1 MARKK
6 GAKGLNQQK
15 QLKDEIEAEMNNISY
30 QRQHRDTR
38 FVKRSFIESL
48 FSENSPPKL
57 RNSLRADIA
66 ASKDDDAL
74 SHIDVTNLEK
84 FVSGRAAKLYC
95 VLLLLDRSQ
104 LIVALSHANPPITDD
119 IFDKMH
125 GDFGP
130 YCSLEFLQNCPD
142 LHHIAEDVFKHQWCI
157 PPIFRPEAHGKYEA
171 AWDLRFP
178 FLTEPKRIG
187 GGSFGEVFKVQVA
200 DEHLDAEGYIPGQVI
215 AYKAVKKGH
224 ETRWDRMLS
233 ERETVRSR
241 RHDGIIQLFASFSAG
256 AEDPPV
262 EDDTTEYLHLF
273 FPHTD
278 AGDMK
283 SWLDLRK
290 PPDGLSEDKIRQKF
304 IYRSIQNLASAVA
317 FIHREIKTQIAYHH
331 DLKPSNILLFERN
344 PQESTWKIC
353 DFGHAALKDSEG
365 TSGTAHT
372 DENRFGSY
380 VYRPP
385 EYFVGPSK
393 HGRTFDIYS
402 LACIFLNLMTVAKH
416 GWTDDGYR
424 EFERRR
430 GANEDHPL
438 KVPKTVMTDYSF
450 HNNPAVVASWI
461 EGLKKGENDQRF
473 YGLLEI
479 IEEMLQEKDQRI
491 FSWEV
496 DVDIFVLLNPCVGE
510 KGFRERLEHVVQAS
524 KTSLSLIDNKHNP
537 LQRAVRKKQYWKIS
551 ILKRMMWSNWK
562 PEAMVKTRPGSKM
575 AERCYSTLGD
585 FAYTQDYVQNPL
597 YGRHNV
603 DKKIAAGFARS
614 KIIGLH
620 GISGIGKSHLAHHY
634 ASHFRNTK
642 VAEHRIHT
650 FWVEAGN
657 RHKLLESLRKI
668 AEKVHGA
675 VFEPDSAIDIVRTW
689 LLNKDN
695 GPWLIVLD
703 GLNSEEFASSIKAFM
718 PVLEP
723 SHAGQILIT
732 TTNRGL
738 LKHFVKLKPSEGQCI
753 EVDNLREQESLD
765 LFRWYNEDVLTDEEM
780 SKFLSKVALPVFIK
794 MLANHMLEF
803 KIPMSDMYQHLTTK
817 RAEFPDLVNQLFDE
831 NHDIFRPLVTARCDE
846 KRPIR
851 GLTNPTLKLLGELSC
866 LNNARIESEL
876 IETQFEE
883 KDRDK
888 LAVMLGRLENCSF
901 IGKDNDRNYFMH
913 EFVQREVR
921 RRIKK
926 QWDVA
931 TLIRLHGSALCMLY
945 VRYRDDKAQWKELD
959 DNHQRTYHLK
969 LRFIPHFERFLDFV
983 KEHPKS
989 KSFAGFELQDRM
1001 VASVIT
1007 FAQVFMEE
1015 GRYEDASCVLE
1026 FTHRLYR
1033 QRTYRY
1039 ELIRLLVQAHTLP
1052 PLARARKSE
1061 WLKSE
1066 TLLKDSIQECEQ
1078 EHMSKERW
1086 LCALAL
1092 SDLYARARHPAK
1104 ALNQLKSLQDCS
1116 LTIKRGV
1123 PEIIKRGNPK
1133 LDEDTARILAVNR
1146 RIGEAKAFLLHARLL
1161 KADHAGGK
1169 RTDYLKKAENAFEEA
1184 KTAVSDWFRDQAEWI
1199 QIEEGLGSVFCECGT
1214 QEDLRKADD
1223 IFRKLNSRLEKEFN
1237 APERSLSQK
1246 KLWDVRCRTAA
1257 VWLKTGFTVSAD
1269 AAVKRLEEA
1278 LQHYEKC
1285 YGPKNDHTRT
1295 CAYHLRDVI
1304 SRTDS
1309 QRAKELQKIYELNMV
1324 NFEDPFLDDGN
1335 ENGKLSLWTIVEY
1348 VLFGSMLLYLCNSCG
1363 LVSDLG
1369 FLDVRKRM
1377 AGRGVV

>member
-1 MARKK
+1 
-6 GAKGLNQQK
+6 
-15 QLKDEIEAEMNNISY
+15 
-30 QRQHRDTR
+30 
-38 FVKRSFIESL
+38 
-48 FSENSPPKL
+48 
-57 RNSLRADIA
+57 
-66 ASKDDDAL
+66 
-74 SHIDVTNLEK
+74 
-84 FVSGRAAKLYC
+84 
-95 VLLLLDRSQ
+95 
-104 LIVALSHANPPITDD
+104 
-119 IFDKMH
+119 
-125 GDFGP
+125 
-130 YCSLEFLQNCPD
+130 
-142 LHHIAEDVFKHQWCI
+142 
-157 PPIFRPEAHGKYEA
+157 
-171 AWDLRFP
+171 
-178 FLTEPKRIG
+178 
-187 GGSFGEVFKVQVA
+187 
-200 DEHLDAEGYIPGQVI
+200 
-215 AYKAVKKGH
+215 
-224 ETRWDRMLS
+224 MLS

-241 RHDGIIQLFASFSAG
+241 RHDSIIQLLASFSAG
-256 AEDPPV
+256 PEDPPV
-262 EDDTTEYLHLF
+262 KDDTTEYLHLF

-290 PPDGLSEDKIRQKF
+290 PPDWLSGGKSARRKF
-304 IYRSIQNLASAVA
+304 IYRTIQNLASAVA

-331 DLKPSNILLFERN
+331 DLKPSNILLFKREGQQ
-344 PQESTWKIC
+344 PIWKIC

-385 EYFVGPSK
+385 EYFVGSSK
-393 HGRTFDIYS
+393 HGRPFDIYS
-402 LACIFLNLMTVAKH
+402 LACIFLNLMTVVKH

-438 KVPKTVMTDYSF
+438 KVPKTVMIDYSF
-450 HNNPAVVASWI
+450 HNNPAVVTSWI
-461 EGLKKGENDQRF
+461 EGLKKGENDQPF

-496 DVDIFVLLNPCVGE
+496 DVDIFVLLKPRAGE
-510 KGFRERLEHVVQAS
+510 KGFRERLEDVVQAS
-524 KTSLSLIDNKHNP
+524 KTSLSSIDNKHNP
-537 LQRAVRKKQYWKIS
+537 LQRAVRKKQHWKID
-551 ILKRMMWSNWK
+551 ILERMMWSNWK
-562 PEAMVKTRPGSKM
+562 PEAMVITRTDSEM
-575 AERCYSTLGD
+575 AERRYSTLDD

-597 YGRHNV
+597 YGRHDV

-620 GISGIGKSHLAHHY
+620 GMSGIGSVAPRMLLTVLTFSSRKSHLAHHY
-634 ASHFRNTK
+634 ASRFRDTK
-642 VAEHRIHT
+642 AVEHRIHT

-675 VFEPDSAIDIVRTW
+675 VLEPDSVIDVIRTW

-738 LKHFVKLKPSEGQCI
+738 LKNFVKLKPSEGQCI
-753 EVDNLREQESLD
+753 EVDKLTEQESLD

-780 SKFLSKVALPVFIK
+780 SKLLSKAALPVFIK

-803 KIPMSDMYQHLTTK
+803 KIPTLDMYRHLTTQ

-831 NHDIFRPLVTARCDE
+831 NHDIFRPLVTARSDE
-846 KRPIR
+846 KRPIK
-851 GLTNPTLKLLGELSC
+851 GWPNPTLKLLGELSC
-866 LNNARIESEL
+866 FNNARIESEL

-883 KDRDK
+883 KDRDDK

-901 IGKDNDRNYFMH
+901 IGKANHRNYFMH

-921 RRIKK
+921 RRIKN

-931 TLIRLHGSALCMLY
+931 TLLRLHGSALGMLY
-945 VRYRDDKAQWKELD
+945 SRYHDDKVQWKESD

-969 LRFIPHFERFLDFV
+969 LRFMPHFERFLDFV
-983 KEHPKS
+983 REHQKS
-989 KSFAGFELQDRM
+989 KNFAGFELQDRM

-1007 FAQVFMEE
+1007 FAQVFMDE

-1026 FTHRLYR
+1026 FTRRLYR
-1033 QRTYRY
+1033 RRTHRY
-1039 ELIRLLVQAHTLP
+1039 ELIRLLVKAYTLP

-1066 TLLKDSIQECEQ
+1066 TILKDSIQECEQ
-1078 EHMSKERW
+1078 EHMSKEKW

-1092 SDLYARARHPAK
+1092 SDLYTRARHPAK
-1104 ALNQLKSLQDCS
+1104 ALNQLKSLQDFT
-1116 LTIKRGV
+1116 LTIKRDS
-1123 PEIIKRGNPK
+1123 PEIIKRGIPK

-1146 RIGEAKAFLLHARLL
+1146 RIGEAKAFLLHAKLL
-1161 KADHAGGK
+1161 KTDHAGGK

-1184 KTAVSDWFRDQAEWI
+1184 KIAVRYWFHDQAEWI

-1214 QEDLRKADD
+1214 HEDLKKAED
-1223 IFRKLNSRLEKEFN
+1223 IFQKLNARLEKECN
-1237 APERSLSQK
+1237 ASKRSLSQK
-1246 KLWDVRCRTAA
+1246 KLWDVRCRTAV
-1257 VWLKTGFTVSAD
+1257 VWLKTGLTLPAD

-1278 LQHYEKC
+1278 LQHYENC

-1295 CAYHLRDVI
+1295 CAYHLKDAIR
-1304 SRTDS
+1304 RTDCK
-1309 QRAKELQKIYELNMV
+1309 RAKELQKMYGLNKV
-1324 NFEDPFLDDGN
+1324 NFEDPFPDDGN
-1335 ENGKLSLWTIVEY
+1335 ETGKLPLRKIVKY
-1348 VLFGSMLLYLCNSCG
+1348 ILFGSILLYLCNSCH
-1363 LVSDLG
+1363 LASDLG
-1369 FLDVRKRM
+1369 FLGVRKTT